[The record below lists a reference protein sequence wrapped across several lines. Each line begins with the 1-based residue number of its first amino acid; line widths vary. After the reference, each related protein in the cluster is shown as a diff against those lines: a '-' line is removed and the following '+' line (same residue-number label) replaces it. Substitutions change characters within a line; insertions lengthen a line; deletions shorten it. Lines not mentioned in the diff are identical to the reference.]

1 MSALTGLTGAL
12 SSYTTGSYGQ
22 KAGTAPTQ
30 STASSGT
37 GTTST
42 STRSG
47 DSATVLTLSEEAKA
61 YLAAMTAAGKGAAS
75 GSAMARAQAA
85 RAWLDQE
92 YKSLGIGSALVDGQV
107 AVDFTAQ
114 DRATLAVV
122 AAGTGDLFTADEK
135 TAAASVL
142 QARFEDALTPHA
154 VIARHTGDY
163 AGLYAA
169 AADYLDAASPEERA
183 TAGWAARREAVTQG
197 LAAARADFGKAPDTG
212 DENDPVRAMLDA
224 PAPGTSSGGKTA
236 TADTLAA
243 RARAALDAQAG
254 RARDD
259 GTELV
264 FDGTRTGRMVDFEA
278 FDNRTLAV
286 VSQNADGQFSVS
298 EARAARKALEQRT
311 RTTLL
316 SAFTGSGSDPAARSV
331 ALIRQYSSMSAEE
344 RAVLGFGESFTDN
357 VLKNYRTVTSI
368 QNMVDAMN
376 ASTGS
381 LLGGGSL

>member
-1 MSALTGLTGAL
+1 MSAVTGLTSAL

-37 GTTST
+37 GTTAT
-42 STRSG
+42 SSQSG
-47 DSATVLTLSEEAKA
+47 GSATVLTLSDEAKA
-61 YLAAMTAAGKGAAS
+61 LLAAMTAAGTSAAG
-75 GSAMARAQAA
+75 GSALARAQAA
-85 RAWLDQE
+85 RAWLDQQ
-92 YKSLGIGSALVDGQV
+92 YKSLGIGAALVDGQV

-122 AAGTGDLFTADEK
+122 AAGTGDLFTDDETK
-135 TAAASVL
+135 AAASVL
-142 QARFEDALTPHA
+142 QARFEDALAPHA

-163 AGLYAA
+163 ASLYAA
-169 AADYLDAASPEERA
+169 AAGYLDAASPEERA
-183 TAGWAARREAVTQG
+183 TTGWVARREAVTEG
-197 LAAARADFGKAPDTG
+197 LAAARAAFGKAPDTG
-212 DENDPVRAMLDA
+212 NQNDPVRAMLDA
-224 PAPGTSSGGKTA
+224 PAPGTTSPAKTA

-254 RARDD
+254 RARDA

-264 FDGTRTGRMVDFEA
+264 FDGTRTGRMVDFES

-286 VSQNADGQFSVS
+286 VAQNAGGQFTVS

-316 SAFTGSGSDPAARSV
+316 SAFTGSGGDPAARSV

-344 RAVLGFGESFTDN
+344 KALLGFSESFTDN
-357 VLKNYRTVTSI
+357 VLKNYRTVSSI
-368 QNMVDAMN
+368 QSMVDAMGS
-376 ASTGS
+376 STGS
-381 LLGGGSL
+381 LLAGGSL

>member
-1 MSALTGLTGAL
+1 MSAVNGLTNAL
-12 SSYTTGSYGQ
+12 SSYTTSSYGQ
-22 KAGTAPTQ
+22 KTAGA
-30 STASSGT
+30 STASASSSGT
-37 GTTST
+37 GTTAT
-42 STRSG
+42 STQADG
-47 DSATVLTLSEEAKA
+47 SATVLTLSDEAKA
-61 YLAAMTAAGKGAAS
+61 LLAAMTAAGTSAAS
-75 GSAMARAQAA
+75 GSALARAQAA
-85 RAWLDQE
+85 RVWLDQQ
-92 YKSLGIGSALVDGQV
+92 YKSLGTSSALVDGQV

-135 TAAASVL
+135 KAAASVL
-142 QARFEDALTPHA
+142 QARFEDALAPHV
-154 VIARHTGDY
+154 VIARHTGAY
-163 AGLYAA
+163 ASLYAA

-183 TAGWAARREAVTQG
+183 TAGWTARRDAVTQG
-197 LAAARADFGKAPDTG
+197 LAAARANFGKAPDTG
-212 DENDPVRAMLDA
+212 NKNDPVRAMLDS
-224 PAPGTSSGGKTA
+224 PSPGTTSPSKTA

-254 RARDD
+254 RARDA

-264 FDGTRTGRMVDFEA
+264 FDSTRSGQQVDFES

-286 VSQNADGQFSVS
+286 VAQNPDGQFSVS

-316 SAFTGSGSDPAARSV
+316 SAFTGSGGDPAARSV

-344 RAVLGFGESFTDN
+344 KALLGFSDSFTDN

-368 QNMVDAMN
+368 QSMVDAMG

>member
-1 MSALTGLTGAL
+1 MSAVSSLTSAL

-37 GTTST
+37 GTTAT
-42 STRSG
+42 SIQSG
-47 DSATVLTLSEEAKA
+47 GSATVLTLSDEAKA
-61 YLAAMTAAGKGAAS
+61 LLAAMTAAGTSAG
-75 GSAMARAQAA
+75 GSALARAQAA
-85 RAWLDQE
+85 RAWLDQQ
-92 YKSLGIGSALVDGQV
+92 YTSLGIGSALVDGQV
-107 AVDFTAQ
+107 AVDFTVQ

-135 TAAASVL
+135 NAAASVL
-142 QARFEDALTPHA
+142 QARFEDALAPHA

-163 AGLYAA
+163 ASLYAA
-169 AADYLDAASPEERA
+169 AAAYLDTASPEERA
-183 TAGWAARREAVTQG
+183 TAGWTARREAVTEG
-197 LAAARADFGKAPDTG
+197 LAAARATFGKAPDTSNH
-212 DENDPVRAMLDA
+212 DDPVRAMLDA
-224 PAPGTSSGGKTA
+224 PAPGTTSPGKTT

-254 RARDD
+254 RARDA

-264 FDGTRTGRMVDFEA
+264 FDATRSGRMVDFES

-286 VSQNADGQFSVS
+286 VAQNADGQFSIS

-316 SAFTGSGSDPAARSV
+316 SAFTSSGGDPATRSV

-344 RAVLGFGESFTDN
+344 RTVLGFGEGFTDN

-368 QNMVDAMN
+368 QSMVDAMN

-381 LLGGGSL
+381 LLGGSSL